1 MNVHMFIPE
10 VQILEKVLRP
20 LVVYFFLL
28 VAFRLAGKRE
38 LGQITPFDLIILLTI
53 SNVLQNAMIGPDN
66 SLTGGIIGGLT
77 LFVANGLVG
86 RLTLYSPRIAML
98 LEGKPTPLIENG
110 RILGRNLRRE
120 VMTRSELDRAIRKH
134 GLEPEADLPRIKRA
148 LLEQDGTVT
157 IILKN
162 ENTEGR
168 PRTAIGKLTARE

>member
-1 MNVHMFIPE
+1 MDIHKFIPE
-10 VQILEKVLRP
+10 VQILEKIVRP

-28 VAFRLAGKRE
+28 IAFRVAGKRE
-38 LGQITPFDLIILLTI
+38 LGQMTPFDLIVLLTI

-77 LFVANGLVG
+77 LFVANGLIG
-86 RLTLYSPRIAML
+86 RLTLYFPSIAGL

-110 RILGRNLRRE
+110 RILTRNLRRE
-120 VMTRSELDRAIRKH
+120 VMTRGELERAIRKH

-157 IILKN
+157 IILRN
-162 ENTEGR
+162 ENNEGR
-168 PRTAIGKLTARE
+168 PRT